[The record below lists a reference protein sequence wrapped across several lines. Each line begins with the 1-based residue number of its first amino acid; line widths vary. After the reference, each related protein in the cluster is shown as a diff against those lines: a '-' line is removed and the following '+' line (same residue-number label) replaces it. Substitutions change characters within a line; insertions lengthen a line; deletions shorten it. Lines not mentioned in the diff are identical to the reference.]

1 MRQFNYHLQLIMHLF
16 EEIHSMLEV
25 EEEKI
30 QNDEW
35 IDMTVER
42 SKSLTSKEGSTFS

>member
-1 MRQFNYHLQLIMHLF
+1 MQLF

-35 IDMTVER
+35 IDMVER
-42 SKSLTSKEGSTFS
+42 SKSLASKEGSTFS